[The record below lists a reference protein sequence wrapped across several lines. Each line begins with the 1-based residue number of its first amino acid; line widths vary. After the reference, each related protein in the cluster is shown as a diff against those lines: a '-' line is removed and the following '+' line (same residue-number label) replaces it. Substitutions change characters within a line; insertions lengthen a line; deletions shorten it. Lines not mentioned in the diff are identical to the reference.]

1 MTLHEQ
7 AKVLVGKAG
16 EDLTVLREL
25 LSNAKVSDDIWGFH
39 AQQAVEKLLKVTS
52 NKSGEPN
59 KATRRIATKSSN
71 GAKRRIGKR
80 RASIGFSAFAPLVQQ
95 SCSFFFS

>member
-25 LSNAKVSDDIWGFH
+25 LSNAKVSNDIWGFH
-39 AQQAVEKLLKVTS
+39 AQQ
-52 NKSGEPN
+52 
-59 KATRRIATKSSN
+59 RWR
-71 GAKRRIGKR
+71 
-80 RASIGFSAFAPLVQQ
+80 
-95 SCSFFFS
+95 SC